1 MLLAENCATKPDES
15 DKKLD
20 NVSIFL
26 TQGEAIQL
34 RGYLSQLLDNPKSQH
49 SHLSCA
55 DYQKEIT
62 VCLYNETKLENLNQR
77 SIKLIKEDK

>member
-1 MLLAENCATKPDES
+1 LRILDDET

-26 TQGEAIQL
+26 TKDEAMQL
-34 RGYLSQLLDNPKSQH
+34 RGYLNQLLDNPKLQH
-49 SHLSCA
+49 SHLSSA

-62 VCLYNETKLENLNQR
+62 VSLYDEKNLENFNQR
-77 SIKLIKEDK
+77 SIQLIKEDK

>member
-1 MLLAENCATKPDES
+1 LRILDDES
-15 DKKLD
+15 DRKLD

-26 TQGEAIQL
+26 TKEEAVQL
-34 RGYLSQLLDNPKSQH
+34 RGYLNQLLDDSKLQH
-49 SHLSCA
+49 CHLSSK

-62 VCLYNETKLENLNQR
+62 ICLYDEKNLESLNQR

>member
-1 MLLAENCATKPDES
+1 MRILDDES

-26 TQGEAIQL
+26 TKEEAMQL
-34 RGYLSQLLDNPKSQH
+34 RGYLNQLLDNPALQH
-49 SHLSCA
+49 AHLSNV

-62 VCLYNETKLENLNQR
+62 VCLYDEKKLEKFNKR
-77 SIKLIKEDK
+77 VIRLIEEDK